1 MNLEKM
7 AFEFIQRLISEGKYK
22 KAAMNLYVLAKANR
36 MLKLKKKM
44 GKRIRDAE
52 VIEIYLKSG
61 AVDEVFAKKNEV
73 RLEQDL
79 ELALEAIRNKKNL
92 KIPFSDKMEFKY
104 QFDED
109 QLTKKEKKIVYDRIT
124 NLRELG
130 FHVSVNPS
138 K

>member
-7 AFEFIQRLISEGKYK
+7 AFEFIQRLINDGKYK
-22 KAAMNLYVLAKANR
+22 KAAMNLYVLAKSNR

-61 AVDEVFAKKNEV
+61 AVDEVFAKKHQV
-73 RLEQDL
+73 RMEQDL
-79 ELALEAIRNKKNL
+79 ELALEAIRNKKDL